1 MNINGSNLRRP
12 NLIESSA
19 AFIKI
24 KVGNQ
29 YLAHELSEF
38 EAVNVSSQV
47 RYET

>member
-1 MNINGSNLRRP
+1 MNINGSNLHRP

-19 AFIKI
+19 GIEKVN
-24 KVGNQ
+24 VGNQ
-29 YLAHELSEF
+29 YLAHEHPEF